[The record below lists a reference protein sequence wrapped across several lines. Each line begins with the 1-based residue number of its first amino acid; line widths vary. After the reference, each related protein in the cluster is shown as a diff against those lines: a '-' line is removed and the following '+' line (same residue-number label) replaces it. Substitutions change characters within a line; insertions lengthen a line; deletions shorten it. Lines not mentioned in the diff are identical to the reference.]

1 MERSTAL
8 IMALVAV
15 SLLIIPAQLAF
26 ASAGPLMLSGSTWG
40 SQSSPM
46 AVEPGSTYVP
56 YTVYLSNAGQ
66 YPVENASIELYP
78 TYPLNFSPGA
88 ASEVNFTLIP
98 PGATVPAVFYMNVAP
113 GASDGIYNISSF
125 VNYTVVVG
133 NSTIHST
140 EVYNFTQRLQVPVT
154 LYARPI
160 AYLAYWGSQS
170 SPTAAYPGMQ
180 HGVLTVVVGNSG
192 TGPAYNASILI
203 SVKYPI
209 RLVTD
214 NVSVGTIPPG
224 AQIPVSFIAG
234 VSLNATTGDYPV
246 NVTIHYNDGLTASA
260 VVYAPV
266 SLAPSISVQGYGIA
280 QGNVFPGDN
289 DVVLQVYLVNVGNTT
304 AQDASAVVSLP
315 APLEPAYPGST
326 QEVVGMLPPGQPVP
340 LSFRFDVPSS
350 ASSPEDLYVPLNV
363 SYEGGSVSFLI
374 PIHIS
379 SLANFSSEPYSM
391 SALSQG
397 ASNVKISYMITNDG
411 NASAKLVS
419 AQLVL
424 PSGLSGNTF
433 TYVGD
438 LSPGQSSLATFSLDV
453 SSGTPVGD
461 YAAILELTWIQ
472 SNAPGR
478 QFTQEIPV
486 EFHVSEGYV
495 QLLESWF
502 TSASGIEM
510 LVLVVVVIAAV
521 VLAVS
526 LARARRSR

>member
-1 MERSTAL
+1 MERSTTL

-154 LYARPI
+154 LYARPV

-170 SPTAAYPGMQ
+170 SPTAYPGMQ

-526 LARARRSR
+526 LARTRRSR

>member
-1 MERSTAL
+1 MERSTTL

-154 LYARPI
+154 LYARPV

-170 SPTAAYPGMQ
+170 SPTAYPGMQ